1 MTKLEQKL
9 IELGY
14 ETNEANDYRFWVKTI
29 KCHIFI
35 YLDETRTQIL
45 NKTIDRMLFN
55 KVDYQIAFNEMQKDL
70 EVLSEYEP
78 R

>member
-1 MTKLEQKL
+1 MTKLEEKL

-14 ETNEANDYRFWVKTI
+14 KTNEANDYRFWVKTI

-70 EVLSEYEP
+70 EALKEYEP